1 MIDLVEKLI
10 AVREGRICSDD
21 TSFLRQCVKETEEF
35 VNIIKEVLILILIE
49 SRIHSQIYEGS

>member
-1 MIDLVEKLI
+1 MSGLVEKLI

-35 VNIIKEVLILILIE
+35 VNIIKEVLVLILVE